1 MEATQ
6 IKSMKNIFFVLLV
19 ALMGC
24 DSPTAPAAMQTE
36 QQKVQE
42 NVAKLATQ
50 DPIPDLSNSLER
62 KNIIKRLRLFEDEN
76 KVSYIYLI
84 SFGRVMAFYP
94 IKGKVSSGGKRL
106 TNDQQLVQG
115 YTPGGQ
121 YGYSNPKSD
130 VINAPEL
137 DGTYGKSGDYIFF
150 WTTSNVYVQWNGEFM
165 LADQPLKLSTQ
176 PELIYDITPN
186 K

>member
-1 MEATQ
+1 
-6 IKSMKNIFFVLLV
+6 MKKLLFIV
-19 ALMGC
+19 SVILMAC
-24 DSPTAPAAMQTE
+24 ESPNGSPAVETE

-42 NVAKLATQ
+42 NVAKLTTQ

-84 SFGRVMAFYP
+84 SFGKVMAFYP

-106 TNDQQLVQG
+106 TNDQQLVKG

-121 YGYSNPKSD
+121 YGYSQEKSD
-130 VINAPEL
+130 VMNAPEL

-150 WTTSNVYVQWNGEFM
+150 WTTDGTYCQWNEAY
-165 LADQPLKLSTQ
+165 LLSDRPLKLSTQ
-176 PELIYDITPN
+176 PELIYNITPN